1 MAGTWASGRSGVLT
15 IPAED
20 GILLRWRSAI
30 WRFVRKK
37 PLGAFGGVI
46 VVVLLLLAI
55 FGGQVAPQHYAEID
69 LFNRLQGPSPDH
81 FFGVDNQG
89 RDVLSRVIFGARTS
103 VVVGLGTVA
112 ITSVLAGVVGIVSGY
127 YGGTL
132 DLSVQRLV
140 DIWQAFPGLIF
151 VIFVVSILS
160 GTTPRD
166 SASSQVILIL
176 TLAVLFTA
184 GTSRIVRSQTIST
197 MQEVYVEA
205 ARALGAS
212 DLRILTRHI
221 LPNVFT
227 VIIVNISVSIGF
239 VILIESSLSFLG
251 FGVQPPFPSWGQ
263 MLQDAQEQMRGHPY
277 LALFPGLAIAITV
290 YSMNMFGDAL
300 RDVLDPRLRGEG

>member
-1 MAGTWASGRSGVLT
+1 MAGAWVSGRSDVLT
-15 IPAED
+15 IAEE
-20 GILLRWRSAI
+20 GILRRWLKGV
-30 WRFVRKK
+30 WRFVRRK
-37 PLGAFGGVI
+37 PLGAFGGAMVI
-46 VVVLLLLAI
+46 LLLLVAI
-55 FGGQVAPQHYAEID
+55 FGEQVAPYHYAQID
-69 LFNRLQGPSPDH
+69 LFNRLQGPNPDH

-103 VVVGLGTVA
+103 VVVGLGTVV
-112 ITSVLAGVVGIVSGY
+112 ITSLLAGVIGIVSGY
-127 YGGTL
+127 YGGAL

-212 DLRILTRHI
+212 DQRILTRHI
-221 LPNVFT
+221 LPNIFT

-300 RDVLDPRLRGEG
+300 RDVLDPRLRGDG

>member
-1 MAGTWASGRSGVLT
+1 M
-15 IPAED
+15 
-20 GILLRWRSAI
+20 
-30 WRFVRKK
+30 
-37 PLGAFGGVI
+37 
-46 VVVLLLLAI
+46 
-55 FGGQVAPQHYAEID
+55 
-69 LFNRLQGPSPDH
+69 
-81 FFGVDNQG
+81 
-89 RDVLSRVIFGARTS
+89 
-103 VVVGLGTVA
+103 
-112 ITSVLAGVVGIVSGY
+112 
-127 YGGTL
+127 
-132 DLSVQRLV
+132 
-140 DIWQAFPGLIF
+140 
-151 VIFVVSILS
+151 
-160 GTTPRD
+160 
-166 SASSQVILIL
+166 
-176 TLAVLFTA
+176 
-184 GTSRIVRSQTIST
+184 
-197 MQEVYVEA
+197 EA